1 MRDRTL
7 ESAREQMYGTQE
19 AARYLGVHRSTLH
32 LAVRQGLIVP
42 DERTPGGHVRFS
54 KDTLNRFR
62 EQLAS
67 GAATG
72 EESALAPLRAH
83 ATVAHLLATQ
93 HTGDLRE
100 IGAEV
105 IKWVNE
111 VLHNVDA
118 CCIARCA
125 PASYERFAFRM
136 VAQNGFP
143 KPVVTAFLRMQTVHA
158 FAATTVLR
166 TLQPEIQEDME
177 QQQVHAGTAW
187 LSRTWPIG
195 AYAVLPIVAREEAL
209 GVLICVCQH
218 PRHFS
223 RQDVLFLRGMA
234 DLLAAAFVTAR
245 GLDVGNTDVNSAP
258 TMQLMRLAIDLR
270 SGAVDSGLLALKR
283 QRASVE
289 RVTPLVDTFLR
300 LSGAQEV
307 CAMGFD
313 TIVPTHN
320 PRLAGL
326 ACGACAAENA
336 ARVLREEWDE
346 RDAHYIALATS
357 IPLSVHLPVPP
368 DARTSMDGVLRGA
381 VVALWRDK
389 QPAPRADDLLVTLA
403 CAYLLALS

>member
-7 ESAREQMYGTQE
+7 ESTREQMYGTQE

-32 LAVRQGLIVP
+32 LAVRQGLVVP

-72 EESALAPLRAH
+72 EENALAPLRAH
-83 ATVAHLLATQ
+83 ATVAHLLAMQ
-93 HTGDLRE
+93 HTSDLRE

-105 IKWVNE
+105 VKWVSE

-118 CCIARCA
+118 CCVASCA
-125 PASYERFAFRM
+125 PEAYERFAFRM
-136 VAQNGFP
+136 VAQRGFP
-143 KPVVTAFLRMQTVHA
+143 KPVVTAFLRMQTVHT
-158 FAATTVLR
+158 FAATTALR
-166 TLQPEIQEDME
+166 TLQPEIQEDVA
-177 QQQVHAGTAW
+177 QQQVHAGTTW

-195 AYAVLPIVAREEAL
+195 AYAVLPIVAGAEAL

-234 DLLAAAFVTAR
+234 DLLAAAFATAR
-245 GLDVGNTDVNSAP
+245 GPHVHDTDVNNTPA
-258 TMQLMRLAIDLR
+258 MQLMRLAIDLR
-270 SGAVDSGLLALKR
+270 SGAIDSGLLTQKA
-283 QRASVE
+283 QRTHME
-289 RVTPLVDTFLR
+289 RVTPLVDAFLH

-313 TIVPTHN
+313 TVIPTHN

-336 ARVLREEWDE
+336 GRVLREEWDE
-346 RDAHYIALATS
+346 HDTHHIALATS
-357 IPLSVHLPVPP
+357 IPLSVTLPLQQ
-368 DARTSMDGVLRGA
+368 DARTGADGVLRGA
-381 VVALWRDK
+381 VVALWRGK
-389 QPAPRADDLLVTLA
+389 QPVPKADDLLVTMA
-403 CAYLLALS
+403 CAYLLALG